1 MRQPGSKPS
10 ILRPAAGFAGASLLF
25 LAGVA
30 GMFGAAASAPHLG
43 IGLRSQI
50 ALGTLLFALPVAAA
64 VAFEPRARRPVLGDA
79 APGVRTAALSLLLG
93 AALWVAS
100 IGLVELQSL
109 VRPPLEEELDLFRRL
124 HAALA
129 PRGALDAI
137 VSLAVIAVLPAVC
150 EELVMRGALL
160 MSLLPFVRALLSP
173 TLRDGPARLVAAAL
187 SVAVT
192 AAVFALIHDPVR
204 FLFAFALGVALGAVR
219 LRTGRRSSPTPLST
233 RSRSRWL
240 RSSTTRRRPTSP
252 GRPWAWPASASV
264 SPSPGPSSGPSV
276 DRPRSRAWPDS
287 RPPRRRWVSGPTR
300 VVALF
305 RCPAILAP

>member
-30 GMFGAAASAPHLG
+30 GMFGAVASAPHLG
-43 IGLRSQI
+43 IGLRSQV

-64 VAFEPRARRPVLGDA
+64 LVFQPRARRPVLGDA
-79 APGVRTAALSLLLG
+79 APGARTAALSLLLG

-219 LRTGRRSSPTPLST
+219 LRTGSLVSPIVAHATLNALTFAVAPLVDDPT
-233 RSRSRWL
+233 QAYEPRPALGLACLGVGLALAWPLIRAL
-240 RSSTTRRRPTSP
+240 RRPAPVP
-252 GRPWAWPASASV
+252 G
-264 SPSPGPSSGPSV
+264 
-276 DRPRSRAWPDS
+276 
-287 RPPRRRWVSGPTR
+287 
-300 VVALF
+300 
-305 RCPAILAP
+305 LA